1 LSNISGLKMEKL
13 NTIARIKSNILG
25 SINSEAIA
33 AWSSEEDEFRVFWKP
48 ITLAE
53 KQKIQKHARDD
64 QETTV
69 YTIIF
74 KALDENGNNLFTIAD
89 KVQLM
94 NTIPSA
100 EIEEIALK
108 ILTAGDAGSLGN

>member
-1 LSNISGLKMEKL
+1 MEKL
-13 NTIARIKSNILG
+13 NTIARIKANILG

-33 AWSSEEDEFRVFWKP
+33 AWSSDEDEFRVYWKP

-94 NTIPSA
+94 TTIPSA

>member
-1 LSNISGLKMEKL
+1 MAKTS
-13 NTIARIKSNILG
+13 TIDRIKANILG
-25 SINSEAIA
+25 SVNSKVID
-33 AWSSEEDEFRVFWKP
+33 AWSSDTDEFKVYWQP

-53 KQKIQKHARDD
+53 KQKIQRHAKDD

-74 KALDENGNNLFTIAD
+74 KAQDENGNNLFTIAD

-100 EIEEIALK
+100 EIEEIALE
-108 ILTAGDAGSLGN
+108 ILTVGDAGSLGN